1 MIAKLIKGSGFRG
14 ALNYIFNGN
23 EKSSNKSAEIVS
35 SNMAGLTPRHLSSEF
50 SALRKLRPTLG
61 KAVCHI
67 SLSIPSDDKK
77 LSKQTWGEIA
87 ETFIQ
92 ELGFKDCPFIAVKHN
107 DTDHQHIHILASRIK
122 TNGEVVSDKN
132 DFKRSEDIIRRLEN
146 KFGLSA
152 VLPSNQTPKKRGKR
166 FKNEKELKMNKHQE
180 IAKAINQAIVNAKNM
195 NGFIDECEK
204 RGVALKPYL
213 DNTKVKGLSY
223 RYQGEWYKASSI
235 GNEYQWGPLAKQYG
249 QDPDYIHLSVLGRL
263 LKQENIIDNQCF
275 MPPQKPNGTRNE
287 KRNILEP
294 EYLEEVWALF
304 DDELQEAG
312 PRKDCVVFI
321 FKDGGR
327 ITDKGDRIY
336 TSAMDDKKSAEV
348 MVKIAI
354 LKGWKSVQFKGNKNF
369 IFFAMEEALL
379 NGLEV
384 VPIDEEQK
392 KILLQVQQKINQG
405 RAQLTLEPEP
415 DIQQA
420 SPENVD
426 DDDVLKINIQ
436 DSKSRLLGKRAL
448 DSNLFARDNNGP
460 SPKNTP
466 KKGV

>member
-23 EKSSNKSAEIVS
+23 EKSSNKSAEIVGG
-35 SNMAGLTPRHLSSEF
+35 NMAGLTPRQLSSEF

-67 SLSIPSDDKK
+67 SLSIPSNDKQ

-180 IAKAINQAIVNAKNM
+180 IAKTINQAILNAKNM

-223 RYQGEWYKASSI
+223 RYEGEWYKASSI
-235 GNEYQWGPLAKQYG
+235 GNEYQWAPLAKQYG
-249 QDPDYIHLSVLGRL
+249 QDPEYIHLSILGRL
-263 LKQENIIDNQCF
+263 LKQENIFDNQCF

-294 EYLEEVWALF
+294 EYLEEV
-304 DDELQEAG
+304 
-312 PRKDCVVFI
+312 
-321 FKDGGR
+321 
-327 ITDKGDRIY
+327 
-336 TSAMDDKKSAEV
+336 
-348 MVKIAI
+348 
-354 LKGWKSVQFKGNKNF
+354 
-369 IFFAMEEALL
+369 
-379 NGLEV
+379 
-384 VPIDEEQK
+384 
-392 KILLQVQQKINQG
+392 
-405 RAQLTLEPEP
+405 
-415 DIQQA
+415 
-420 SPENVD
+420 
-426 DDDVLKINIQ
+426 
-436 DSKSRLLGKRAL
+436 
-448 DSNLFARDNNGP
+448 
-460 SPKNTP
+460 
-466 KKGV
+466 